1 MLSNIPRKQT
11 QLMVSFSPAFGG
23 NKKEDTTS
31 IMVIRQGRMMEALDY
46 LYFTRTL
53 DIYCTYLYD
62 GEYLCNRKVNVTS
75 GYVSG
80 TLAYLLVFLSA

>member
-46 LYFTRTL
+46 FTRTL
-53 DIYCTYLYD
+53 AIYRTYLYD